1 MKSKKFLFAAL
12 LMSMSLAQP
21 SYSMEEEDVIII
33 LENGN
38 SGNGD
43 RPRTGVPITASL
55 DNGII
60 STVVDAYVG
69 DVEVTIEDG
78 DGETVIS
85 DVEVVSG
92 HTLFTTNVSSL
103 PDGTYTIIYTLDN
116 NTIYYGVFVI
126 D

>member
-12 LMSMSLAQP
+12 LTSMSLAQP
-21 SYSMEEEDVIII
+21 SYSMEEEDVVIV
-33 LENGN
+33 LTERTNNHG
-38 SGNGD
+38 
-43 RPRTGVPITASL
+43 PRTGVPIIASL

-60 STVVDAYVG
+60 STVVDAYTG
-69 DVEVTIEDG
+69 DVAVTIEDE

-92 HTLFTTNVSSL
+92 HTLFTTNVASL
-103 PDGTYTIIYTLDN
+103 PDGTYTIIYTLGN
-116 NTIYYGVFVI
+116 SVYYGVFVI

>member
-1 MKSKKFLFAAL
+1 MKTRFLLAAL

-21 SYSMEEEDVIII
+21 SYSMEEEDIIII

-38 SGNGD
+38 GGNGSG
-43 RPRTGVPITASL
+43 PRSGVPITASL
-55 DNGII
+55 NHGII
-60 STVVDAYVG
+60 SIVVDVYVG
-69 DVEVTIEDG
+69 NVEVTIEDE

>member
-1 MKSKKFLFAAL
+1 MKTKFLFAAL

-21 SYSMEEEDVIII
+21 SYSMEEEDIIII
-33 LENGN
+33 LKDAN
-38 SGNGD
+38 SDDGNG
-43 RPRTGVPITASL
+43 PRTGVPITASL
-55 DNGII
+55 NNGII

-69 DVEVTIEDG
+69 NVEVTIEDE

-116 NTIYYGVFVI
+116 NTVYYGVFVI

>member
-1 MKSKKFLFAAL
+1 MKAKKFLFATL

-21 SYSMEEEDVIII
+21 SYSMEEEDIIII

-55 DNGII
+55 NNGII

-69 DVEVTIEDG
+69 NVEVTIEHE
-78 DGETVIS
+78 DGEMVIS
-85 DVEVVSG
+85 DVEAVSG
-92 HTLFTTNVSSL
+92 YTLFTTNVTSL
-103 PDGTYTIIYTLDN
+103 PDGTYTIIYTLG
-116 NTIYYGVFVI
+116 NTVYYGVFVI

>member
-1 MKSKKFLFAAL
+1 MKAKKFFTAFL
-12 LMSMSLAQP
+12 LMLSANTIIAESIELTVKT
-21 SYSMEEEDVIII
+21 EEGT
-33 LENGN
+33 NG
-38 SGNGD
+38 
-43 RPRTGVPITASL
+43 PRTGVPIITASL
-55 DNGII
+55 DNGVI
-60 STVVDAYVG
+60 STVVDAYTG
-69 DVEVTIEDG
+69 DVAVTIEDE

>member
-1 MKSKKFLFAAL
+1 
-12 LMSMSLAQP
+12 MSMSLAQP

-55 DNGII
+55 DNGVI
-60 STVVDAYVG
+60 STVVDTYTG
-69 DVEVTIEDG
+69 DVAVTIEDE
-78 DGETVIS
+78 DGEMVIS

-103 PDGTYTIIYTLDN
+103 PDGTYTIIYTLGN
-116 NTIYYGVFVI
+116 SVYYGVFVI

>member
-1 MKSKKFLFAAL
+1 MKTRFLLAAL

-21 SYSMEEEDVIII
+21 SYSMEEEDIIII

-38 SGNGD
+38 SDNGNG
-43 RPRTGVPITASL
+43 PRTGVPITASL
-55 DNGII
+55 DNGVI
-60 STVVDAYVG
+60 STVVDTYTG
-69 DVEVTIEDG
+69 DVAVTIEDE
-78 DGETVIS
+78 DGEMVIS

-116 NTIYYGVFVI
+116 NTVYYGVFVI

>member
-1 MKSKKFLFAAL
+1 MKTRFLFAAL

-21 SYSMEEEDVIII
+21 SYSMEEEDIIII
-33 LENGN
+33 LGDANTGE
-38 SGNGD
+38 GNG
-43 RPRTGVPITASL
+43 PRSGVPITASL

-69 DVEVTIEDG
+69 NVGVTIEDE

-116 NTIYYGVFVI
+116 NTVYYGVFVI

>member
-1 MKSKKFLFAAL
+1 MKTRFLLAAL

-21 SYSMEEEDVIII
+21 SYSMEEEDIIII
-33 LENGN
+33 LKDAN
-38 SGNGD
+38 SDDGNG
-43 RPRTGVPITASL
+43 PRTGVPITASL
-55 DNGII
+55 NNGII

-69 DVEVTIEDG
+69 NVEVTIEDE

-116 NTIYYGVFVI
+116 NTVYYGVFVI

>member
-1 MKSKKFLFAAL
+1 MKTKFLFAAL

-21 SYSMEEEDVIII
+21 SYSMEEEDIIVI

-43 RPRTGVPITASL
+43 RPRTGVPITASM

-69 DVEVTIEDG
+69 NVEVTIEDE

>member
-1 MKSKKFLFAAL
+1 MKTKFLFAAL
-12 LMSMSLAQP
+12 LMSMSLVQP
-21 SYSMEEEDVIII
+21 SYSMEEEDIIII

-38 SGNGD
+38 SGNGH
-43 RPRTGVPITASL
+43 RPRTGVPITASM

-69 DVEVTIEDG
+69 NVEVTIEDE

>member
-1 MKSKKFLFAAL
+1 MKAKKFLFAAL
-12 LMSMSLAQP
+12 LTSMSLAQP
-21 SYSMEEEDVIII
+21 SYSMEEEDIIVI

-55 DNGII
+55 DNGVI

-103 PDGTYTIIYTLDN
+103 SSGTYTIIYTLGN
-116 NTIYYGVFVI
+116 SVYYGVFVI

>member
-1 MKSKKFLFAAL
+1 MKTKFLFAAL

-21 SYSMEEEDVIII
+21 SYSMEEEDIIII

-38 SGNGD
+38 GGNVHG
-43 RPRTGVPITASL
+43 PRSGVPITASL
-55 DNGII
+55 NNGII

-69 DVEVTIEDG
+69 NVEVTIEDE

-116 NTIYYGVFVI
+116 NTVYYGVFVI

>member
-1 MKSKKFLFAAL
+1 MKAKKFFTAFL
-12 LMSMSLAQP
+12 LMLSAST
-21 SYSMEEEDVIII
+21 IIADPI
-33 LENGN
+33 ELKVETRESTNG
-38 SGNGD
+38 
-43 RPRTGVPITASL
+43 PRTGVPIITASL

-60 STVVDAYVG
+60 STIVDAYTG
-69 DVEVTIEDG
+69 DVEVTIEDE

-92 HTLFTTNVSSL
+92 HTLFTTNVASL

-116 NTIYYGVFVI
+116 NTVYYGVFVI

>member
-1 MKSKKFLFAAL
+1 MKTRFLLAAL

-38 SGNGD
+38 SDNGNG
-43 RPRTGVPITASL
+43 PRTGVPITASL
-55 DNGII
+55 NNGII

-69 DVEVTIEDG
+69 NVEVTIEDE

-116 NTIYYGVFVI
+116 NVVYYGVFVI

>member
-12 LMSMSLAQP
+12 LMSMSFAQP
-21 SYSMEEEDVIII
+21 SYSMEEEDIIVI

-55 DNGII
+55 NNGII

-69 DVEVTIEDG
+69 NVEVTIEDG

-92 HTLFTTNVSSL
+92 HTLFTTNVASL
-103 PDGTYTIIYTLDN
+103 PDGTYTIIYTLGN
-116 NTIYYGVFVI
+116 SVYYGVFVI

>member
-12 LMSMSLAQP
+12 LMSMSFAQP
-21 SYSMEEEDVIII
+21 SYSMEEEDIIII
-33 LENGN
+33 LKDAN
-38 SGNGD
+38 SDDGNG
-43 RPRTGVPITASL
+43 PRTGVPITASL
-55 DNGII
+55 NNGII

-69 DVEVTIEDG
+69 NVEVTIEDG

-103 PDGTYTIIYTLDN
+103 PDGTYTIIYTLGN
-116 NTIYYGVFVI
+116 SVYYGVFVI

>member
-1 MKSKKFLFAAL
+1 MKAKKFLFAAL
-12 LMSMSLAQP
+12 LTSMSLAQP
-21 SYSMEEEDVIII
+21 SYSMEEEDVVII

-38 SGNGD
+38 SDNGNG
-43 RPRTGVPITASL
+43 PRTGVPITASL
-55 DNGII
+55 NNGII

-69 DVEVTIEDG
+69 NVEVTIEDE

-92 HTLFTTNVSSL
+92 HTLFTTNVASL
-103 PDGTYTIIYTLDN
+103 PDGTYTIIYTLGN
-116 NTIYYGVFVI
+116 SVYYGVFVI

>member
-1 MKSKKFLFAAL
+1 MKAKKFLFAAL
-12 LMSMSLAQP
+12 LTSMSLAQP
-21 SYSMEEEDVIII
+21 SYSMEEEDIIVI

-60 STVVDAYVG
+60 STVVDTYTG
-69 DVEVTIEDG
+69 DVAVTIEDE

-103 PDGTYTIIYTLDN
+103 SSGTYTIIYTLGN
-116 NTIYYGVFVI
+116 SVYYGVFVI

>member
-1 MKSKKFLFAAL
+1 MKTRFLFAAL
-12 LMSMSLAQP
+12 LISMSLAQP
-21 SYSMEEEDVIII
+21 SYSMEEEDIIII
-33 LENGN
+33 LKDAN
-38 SGNGD
+38 SDDGNG
-43 RPRTGVPITASL
+43 PRTGVPITASL
-55 DNGII
+55 NNGII

-69 DVEVTIEDG
+69 NVEVTIEDG

-116 NTIYYGVFVI
+116 NAVYYGVFVI

>member
-1 MKSKKFLFAAL
+1 MKTRFLFAAL
-12 LMSMSLAQP
+12 LISMSLAQP
-21 SYSMEEEDVIII
+21 SYSMEEEDIIII
-33 LENGN
+33 LTETTDNHG
-38 SGNGD
+38 
-43 RPRTGVPITASL
+43 PRSGVPITASI

-69 DVEVTIEDG
+69 NVGVTIEDE

-116 NTIYYGVFVI
+116 NTVYYGVFVI